1 MKTIKMQLS
10 SQSINSLIKKLENFQ
25 KDMKKAD
32 TQIVKELSDIGLKEI
47 QANYAAT
54 PYKDGNED
62 VGFFTSGN
70 DKRRTIGVVGTQV
83 LYNEFGTGTAG
94 EQNPHEDKGRF
105 GLNPYNNRNGT
116 TIRENKIQD
125 SEASKHGVPVGGLYW
140 TYISNG
146 EKQYTQGIPA
156 GKQVY
161 LAAKT
166 LEKEKTKIIKKVV
179 GDALSKL

>member
-1 MKTIKMQLS
+1 MKIVKMDLS
-10 SQSINSLIKKLENFQ
+10 SQSIKDLVKKLEDFK
-25 KDMKKAD
+25 KDIKQADKK
-32 TQIVKELSDIGLKEI
+32 IVKELSDLGLKEI
-47 QANYAAT
+47 QANYATT

-62 VGFFTSGN
+62 VGFFTAGN
-70 DKRRTIGVVGTQV
+70 DDKRTIGVVGTQV

-94 EQNPHEDKGRF
+94 EMNPHEDKGKF
-105 GLNPYNNRNGT
+105 SLNPYNNRVGT

-125 SEASKHGVPVGGLYW
+125 SEASKHGIPVGGLYW
-140 TYISNG
+140 TYMNNG

-166 LEKEKTKIIKKVV
+166 IEKEKTRIIKKVV